1 MSKVKYCKANIEKVK
16 AKNILIVTK
25 FFHPEIT
32 PRAFR
37 AFELAKEFSK
47 QGHKVIV
54 LTTKKDFDYT
64 AMEKQFGFKVK
75 ATVNNEPREIQG
87 QGFRRVFRYALLY
100 LFQIPYSFLI
110 FYFKKALLQEQS
122 QYDMLISIAYP
133 FPVHFGTALALKKN
147 KTLTKVW
154 IADCGDPF
162 VGNQHSRLPY
172 PFYYKWIENWFCKRV
187 DYITIPIEGAKK
199 AYPKK
204 YHHKIRVIPQG
215 FDFTEIIP
223 NYSEGKNVIPTFAY
237 AGNLSPGLRDPRPLL
252 EFLASIDKNFK
263 LVIYTKNKSFLK
275 PHQEQL
281 KDKLQVKDFVPR
293 KVLLKELGQMDFLLN
308 LENKGTT
315 QQPSKLIDYALL
327 ERPILSINP
336 FDIDENKILD
346 FLNANYDRALA
357 INNIEQYNIVNVV
370 VGFLEIFEE

>member
-1 MSKVKYCKANIEKVK
+1 MKSKQ
-16 AKNILIVTK
+16 ILIVTR

-37 AFELAKEFSK
+37 AFELAKEFSR
-47 QGHKVIV
+47 QGHKVTV
-54 LTTKKDFDYT
+54 LTTKKDYNYGQVQQ
-64 AMEKQFGFKVK
+64 KYGFTVK
-75 ATVNNEPREIQG
+75 ATVTKEPRDLQG
-87 QGFRRVFRYALLY
+87 GGLIRVVRFALLHF
-100 LFQIPYSFLI
+100 FQYPFIRLTPF
-110 FYFKKALLQEQS
+110 FKKALSLENG
-122 QYDMLISIAYP
+122 YDLLISVAYP
-133 FPVHFGTALALKKN
+133 YPVHFGVALAKAKN
-147 KTLTKVW
+147 KTLTQTW

-162 VGNQHSRLPY
+162 AGNQHGRLPY
-172 PFYYKWIENWFCKRV
+172 PFYYKWVENWFCKHV

-215 FDFTEIIP
+215 FDFTEITP
-223 NYSEGKNVIPTFAY
+223 NYSESKNVIPTFAY

-252 EFLASIDKNFK
+252 EFLITIDRAFK
-263 LVIYTKNKSFLK
+263 FVIYTKNKSFLK
-275 PHQEQL
+275 PYKDQL

-336 FDIDENKILD
+336 FDVDENKILD

-357 INNIEQYNIVNVV
+357 IKNIEQYNIVNVV
-370 VGFLEIFEE
+370 MDFLEIFEE